1 MSEKPKDAQATPA
14 GPEGESPATAR
25 PDPAHVQSGTPEN
38 KHHKLNPSAPNDV
51 NITPDTDYK
60 QE

>member
-1 MSEKPKDAQATPA
+1 MSENPTDAKATPA
-14 GPEGESPATAR
+14 GKNPATAT
-25 PDPAHVQSGTPEN
+25 DAAHVQSGTPEN